1 MSQQGAHPFIQ
12 KWILHSME
20 HSSDAVAASK
30 PDFEPKISSTVSV
43 PTLSTDRHRTL
54 VAIDPR
60 TLERQCFLRC
70 VELAHPDLPVTG
82 CGSIAEWQARADL
95 AGAAQVVLYNTG
107 NREVAE
113 PAVQAELTALVAAAG
128 PSPVLVLGVSND
140 LREMITAFDCGAKG
154 YLPASVGIDDIV
166 EATRLTSSGGIF
178 LPMASLGALREALA
192 NKPEPRSSVED
203 QLTERQLAVCNALR
217 RGKSNKIIAY
227 ELNLCESTVKVHIRN
242 IMKKLRATNRTEAA
256 FKLNATYFDS
266 EDARAN

>member
-1 MSQQGAHPFIQ
+1 
-12 KWILHSME
+12 ME

-30 PDFEPKISSTVSV
+30 PDFEPQISSTVSV

-154 YLPASVGIDDIV
+154 YLPAS
-166 EATRLTSSGGIF
+166 GGIF

-203 QLTERQLAVCNALR
+203 HLTERQLAVCNALR